1 MVLSLMVSY
10 AFSFKHILRNTE
22 KTGYFCE
29 EFTLPRVTQLNLCTK
44 ANLVTPISVKITSK

>member
-29 EFTLPRVTQLNLCTK
+29 EFTLPRVTQLNLRTK